1 MSSSKTLAS
10 AMLGYGADIKVKNI
24 VLEMFFVALPIIYLN
39 KRKIINPED
48 ELVVDYF
55 FSYVK
60 DTLAD
65 RGELS
70 EVAASLVISTFPE
83 IKPNELKDE
92 EIKILGDIAIKRVV
106 YQALTKIKNRIYDPE
121 PDPGSEK
128 PFSLEQLID
137 TYFVLEPTSKLSVLD
152 KSSGQV
158 KNYTS
163 QDVFPPPPVDGKQIE
178 FTVSS
183 FFQQKKGGPKVE
195 NLLYK
200 FDYHSSRERKLFR
213 NQQPQ
218 NNSSKFV
225 EGVETLVASEDDY
238 AIPRLCIEPYL
249 KIKTRPGLD
258 VRKSFK
264 EKTKDN
270 PAMFLFAKAIIL
282 NAYELYTSVGNLYLS
297 QTEDDIKE
305 SLNKLFAAPNFD
317 SFDITEPLL
326 NMGSQEF
333 VCSPEDFKAIL
344 SFKGGNKQIDYFNTI
359 FESLSVGVRCS
370 IDRSCSSEYFSI
382 YPPKDDYFENL
393 LITSPS
399 TVEKGFADKSLFYK
413 SPRLRKPAKQANPG
427 GNVISVYL
435 TNHFTYV
442 VGSAE
447 KEYKFSQYD
456 KALKEIDGFTSVDL
470 KSFFKQEGINATNQ
484 SANSLLIDLFKKP
497 EIDALVKS
505 LFTTNNIAN
514 LLLLAPHVEISK
526 DVAAIMRKEGV
537 FSGMDEGLNEMISTL
552 KSYLSGDFPW
562 SDDCEG
568 FLDLL

>member
-1 MSSSKTLAS
+1 
-10 AMLGYGADIKVKNI
+10 MLGYGADIKVKNI
-24 VLEMFFVALPIIYLN
+24 VLEMFFVALPIIYLS

-70 EVAASLVISTFPE
+70 EVAASLVISTFPD
-83 IKPNELKDE
+83 IDPNNLKDE

-106 YQALTKIKNRIYDPE
+106 YQALTKIKNRIYDPD

-128 PFSLEQLID
+128 PFSLEQVID

-152 KSSGQV
+152 SNGQV

-163 QDVFPPPPVDGKQIE
+163 QDVFPPSPVDGKQIE
-178 FTVSS
+178 FTASS
-183 FFQQKKGGPKVE
+183 FFQEKEGGPKEE

-225 EGVETLVASEDDY
+225 NGVETLVASEDDY
-238 AIPRLCIEPYL
+238 AIPKLCIEPYL
-249 KIKTRPGLD
+249 KIKTRSGND
-258 VRKSFK
+258 IKASFE
-264 EKTKDN
+264 EKIKNN
-270 PAMFLFAKAIIL
+270 PAIL
-282 NAYELYTSVGNLYLS
+282 GDVQSTIRQAYDLYTSVGKLNLL

-305 SLNKLFAAPNFD
+305 SLSKISLAPNFNLD
-317 SFDITEPLL
+317 VYGPIWE
-326 NMGSQEF
+326 MGSKEF
-333 VCSPEDFKAIL
+333 VCSSEDFRAMMTRYAWEPPFSPTDRIE
-344 SFKGGNKQIDYFNTI
+344 YYNTI

-399 TVEKGFADKSLFYK
+399 TVAKGFADKSLFYK

-447 KEYKFSQYD
+447 KEYKFSQYG
-456 KALKEIDGFTSVDL
+456 KPLEEIDGFTSVNL